1 MTEIDRDTAKPVIH
15 QALHDLNVRI
25 VGLKVGECHCNLVAE
40 VILDAL
46 LPDTAAPAPERADA
60 TAASEES

>member
-25 VGLKVGECHCNLVAE
+25 VGLKAGDCHCNLVAE

-46 LPDTAAPAPERADA
+46 LPETTPAGAEQTGDTP
-60 TAASEES
+60 TAEG